1 MLHPFHLLMLPD
13 QQFLDV
19 MICRSRFNVDFLE
32 VIQWKRTQFS
42 DIYRLCRRIQF
53 LNRQK
58 SKNSMSLSFLVLLV
72 SLSNFIGSFNMFAAY
87 QTFLYCWFSGLCSLW
102 FLPLG
107 HLNNTLLQE
116 PITQSLNLPCKPCQT
131 SFACIFPFLET
142 GGPQISTHYM
152 LYSTILSI

>member
-19 MICRSRFNVDFLE
+19 MICRSCFNVDFLE

-42 DIYRLCRRIQF
+42 DVYTLCRRIQF

-72 SLSNFIGSFNMFAAY
+72 SLSNFVGSFDMLAAY
-87 QTFLYCWFSGLCSLW
+87 QTYVYCWFSGLCSLW

-107 HLNNTLLQE
+107 DLNNTLLQE
-116 PITQSLNLPCKPCQT
+116 PIFTAVKKLGTRVNTCVFTHFRSLSLFIPQNFHGQPP
-131 SFACIFPFLET
+131 PLE
-142 GGPQISTHYM
+142 PSRY
-152 LYSTILSI
+152 